1 MKTYFSTLILLI
13 APLCFGQQ
21 VATQFGVV
29 QGISSGGVTQFLGIP
44 YAKPPVGEL
53 RWAAPQSPD
62 AWFGVLATTSF
73 APVCPQK
80 SFTQTGTA
88 GTVMGNEDCLYL
100 NVWSPQLTTTANLP
114 VLVFIHGGG
123 NQQGSAQEVNF
134 GTNMY
139 ESTRLSGRGNVV
151 VVTIQYRL
159 GPLGFLAHPGLEPE
173 NNSGFSGNY
182 AVLDQILAL
191 QWVQQNIAQFG
202 GDPSKVMVFGE
213 SAGGLNV
220 ANLLVS
226 PLAANLFQRAGIQ
239 SAGPSIQTYAQG
251 TTKGVSFVNTFAS
264 AGTDVEKIAFMRT
277 VSTDDLVANETAPLS
292 GGTVGRNWLPVIDGS
307 TFLDLP
313 AAQIQSGNYNKVPVL
328 LGSNA
333 DEMSLS
339 VPQTVT
345 PGMVTLLKASLVPTA
360 LLPQANLLYPSG
372 STNDEAKASYIGIL
386 SDSQFTVAAR
396 RTAQCLSLNQTQP
409 VWRYFFSFKHTL
421 AALATYGSYHGMELF
436 YIFNNWENTTY
447 GAGPLFRPADGQM
460 QDLMLQYWVNFA
472 ATGNPNGGNLVNW
485 PVYNATTDPYMEL
498 NVPCNGS
505 QTGVRT
511 AQCNLWDAVA
521 NFSPCSSSLTNNEF
535 SESAILVFPNPSST
549 VVNIE
554 TETSDSLISFEL
566 CNLQGACLQKGNAHT
581 IDVSAFSK
589 GIYLLRVATTA
600 GVKTYKIIRN

>member
-1 MKTYFSTLILLI
+1 MIKNYFTLFLLI
-13 APLCFGQQ
+13 YSVSFGQQ
-21 VATQFGVV
+21 VSTQFGTV
-29 QGISSGGVTQFLGIP
+29 QGVSSGGVYQFLGIP
-44 YAKPPVGEL
+44 YAKPPVGDL
-53 RWAAPQSPD
+53 RWKAPQNPN
-62 AWFGVLATTSF
+62 AWQGILATNSY

-80 SFTQTGTA
+80 AFTQTGTA
-88 GTVMGNEDCLYL
+88 GVVMGNEDCLYL

-139 ESTRLSGRGNVV
+139 ESTRMSSRGNVV

-159 GPLGFLAHPGLEPE
+159 GPLGFLAHPGLEAE
-173 NNSGFSGNY
+173 NTSGFSGNY

-191 QWVQQNIAQFG
+191 KWVQQNIAQFG
-202 GDPSKVMVFGE
+202 GDPTKVMVFGE

-251 TTKGVSFVNTFAS
+251 TTKGVSFVDSFTTT
-264 AGTDVEKIAFMRT
+264 GTDVEKVAFMRT
-277 VSTDDLVANETAPLS
+277 VSSDDLVANETAPLS

-307 TFLDLP
+307 TFLNLP
-313 AAQIQSGNYNKVPVL
+313 AAQIQTGNYNKVPVL

-345 PGMVTLLKASLVPTA
+345 PGMVTLLKSSLVPTA

-372 STNDEAKASYIGIL
+372 STNDEAKASYVGIL

-447 GAGPLFRPADGQM
+447 GSGSLFRPADGQM

-472 ATGNPNGGNLVNW
+472 ATGNPNGSNLLNW
-485 PVYNATTDPYMEL
+485 PAYNGASDPYMEL
-498 NVPCNGS
+498 NTPCNGS

-521 NFSPCSSSLTNNEF
+521 NFSPCSSSLANDDVE
-535 SESAILVFPNPSST
+535 ESIAFVFPNPSSDL
-549 VVNIE
+549 VNIE
-554 TETSDSLISFEL
+554 VGKMDSLISFEL
-566 CNLQGACLQKGNAHT
+566 CNLQGGCLQKGTAHS
-581 IDVSAFSK
+581 IDVSAYSK
-589 GIYLLRVATTA
+589 GVYLLRIATTA
-600 GVKTYKIIRN
+600 GIKAFKIIRN